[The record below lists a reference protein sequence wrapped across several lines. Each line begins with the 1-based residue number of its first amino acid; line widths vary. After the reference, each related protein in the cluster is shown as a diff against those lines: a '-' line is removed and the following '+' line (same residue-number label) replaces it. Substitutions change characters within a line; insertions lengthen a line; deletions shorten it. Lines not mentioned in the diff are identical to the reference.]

1 MAKSS
6 LLLGHTLMCMV
17 HFVPYYNKNKNMI
30 YILRDSL
37 RGAYFIKRSRVPF
50 HQYQILLF

>member
-6 LLLGHTLMCMV
+6 LLGHTLMCMV
-17 HFVPYYNKNKNMI
+17 HYNKNKNMI

-37 RGAYFIKRSRVPF
+37 RGAYFIKISRVPF

>member
-6 LLLGHTLMCMV
+6 LLGHTLMCMV

-37 RGAYFIKRSRVPF
+37 RGAYFIKISRVPF